1 MGQQKAFASK
11 YDLRRLGSTARMW
24 EKEGA
29 EDGAEGFLSRRWGK
43 NAVNKRIACVEGVT
57 VETKRDS
64 YWKKDN
70 KKNGND
76 NGEKARGEWK
86 TLLFFL
92 EKPVRDGLID

>member
-1 MGQQKAFASK
+1 MGPRVSFQ
-11 YDLRRLGSTARMW
+11 DVG
-24 EKEGA
+24 
-29 EDGAEGFLSRRWGK
+29 GK
-43 NAVNKRIACVEGVT
+43 NVMDKGIACVEGVI
-57 VETKRDS
+57 VETMRDS

-76 NGEKARGEWK
+76 NGEKAREKWT

>member
-1 MGQQKAFASK
+1 
-11 YDLRRLGSTARMW
+11 MW

-43 NAVNKRIACVEGVT
+43 NAVDRRIACVEGVT

-92 EKPVRDGLID
+92 EKPVSDGLID